1 MTLVSQ
7 TLLRISLVTA
17 LAVGLVLGD
26 GLHSGASSASA
37 QDVHV
42 SGALAGADAV
52 KKLRLWREMRLHV
65 EPFFAFTVGDEY
77 SRSLIVGGE
86 VRFHF
91 LDWLG
96 IGGWGGYSVAK
107 VDTNLT
113 KEIQAKG
120 VTERYQPLEPA
131 ENVRTSQSR
140 SAVSTGGPAW
150 SFTSCPSAGSSR
162 CSKRSSSTQTW
173 TSSWARLSS
182 GLKNERTP
190 YRPTISGGHVHVLR
204 NRGEP
209 DGWMRAASEAS
220 LRAPSARRSRRPF
233 GVAFN
238 AFFHDF
244 LGIALRWRGIPF
256 KYNTGGTDNN
266 RDNQIDSNDRIRQF
280 NNMFSVGLI
289 FVLAAKDQDHRLSPG
304 RPKATTS
311 LRSQTSTSGL
321 EVLGSRHLV

>member
-1 MTLVSQ
+1 MMTLVSK
-7 TLLRISLVTA
+7 TLLRISLVAA
-17 LAVGLVLGD
+17 LAVGLLLGN

-37 QDVHV
+37 QEVHV
-42 SGALAGADAV
+42 SGPLAGADAV

-107 VDTNLT
+107 LNTNLT
-113 KEIQAKG
+113 DEIQAKG
-120 VTERYQPLEPA
+120 VTQNDNRLDLPSRERFPDQIGRLNWWSGVELHFVPFRGKLAMFQKVFFDADLDFFVGAAFVGVEERANAVGQPSLN
-131 ENVRTSQSR
+131 NVTFCEIEGNLMDDGCLDSQLAR
-140 SAVSTGGPAW
+140 
-150 SFTSCPSAGSSR
+150 
-162 CSKRSSSTQTW
+162 SKRT
-173 TSSWARLSS
+173 A
-182 GLKNERTP
+182 
-190 YRPTISGGHVHVLR
+190 I
-204 NRGEP
+204 
-209 DGWMRAASEAS
+209 
-220 LRAPSARRSRRPF
+220 APSF

-266 RDNQIDSNDRIRQF
+266 KDNVIDGNDRIRQF

-289 FVLAAKDQDHRLSPG
+289 FVLP
-304 RPKATTS
+304 PKIKTTD
-311 LRSQTSTSGL
+311 
-321 EVLGSRHLV
+321 

>member
-1 MTLVSQ
+1 MMTLVSQ
-7 TLLRISLVTA
+7 TLLRISLVAA

-26 GLHSGASSASA
+26 GLRAASSASA

-42 SGALAGADAV
+42 SGPLAGADAV

-86 VRFHF
+86 LRFHF
-91 LDWLG
+91 LDWFG

-107 VDTNLT
+107 LDTNLT
-113 KEIQAKG
+113 REIRDEG
-120 VTERYQPLEPA
+120 VTRNANRLNLPEKENYPSQIGRLNWWSGVELHFVPFRGKLAMFQKVFFDADLDFFVGAAFVGVEERSNAVGQPGLRDVTYCEIEGNLMDTGCLE
-131 ENVRTSQSR
+131 SQLAR
-140 SAVSTGGPAW
+140 
-150 SFTSCPSAGSSR
+150 
-162 CSKRSSSTQTW
+162 SKRT
-173 TSSWARLSS
+173 A
-182 GLKNERTP
+182 
-190 YRPTISGGHVHVLR
+190 V
-204 NRGEP
+204 
-209 DGWMRAASEAS
+209 
-220 LRAPSARRSRRPF
+220 APSF

-266 RDNQIDSNDRIRQF
+266 VDGQIDGNDRIRQF

-289 FVLAAKDQDHRLSPG
+289 FVLP
-304 RPKATTS
+304 PKIKTTD
-311 LRSQTSTSGL
+311 
-321 EVLGSRHLV
+321 

>member
-1 MTLVSQ
+1 MMMLVSQ
-7 TLLRISLVTA
+7 TLLRISLVAA

-26 GLHSGASSASA
+26 GLHTGASSASA
-37 QDVHV
+37 QDVYV
-42 SGALAGADAV
+42 TGPLAGAPAV

-113 KEIQAKG
+113 KEIQAKAPPNPAGDVLDLPENENFPAQIGRINWWSG
-120 VTERYQPLEPA
+120 VELHFVPFRGKLAMFQKVFFDADLDFFVGAAFVGVEERANAVGQPPGGVVEFCQIEGNPMD
-131 ENVRTSQSR
+131 EGCRDSQLAR
-140 SAVSTGGPAW
+140 
-150 SFTSCPSAGSSR
+150 
-162 CSKRSSSTQTW
+162 SKRT
-173 TSSWARLSS
+173 
-182 GLKNERTP
+182 
-190 YRPTISGGHVHVLR
+190 VV
-204 NRGEP
+204 
-209 DGWMRAASEAS
+209 
-220 LRAPSARRSRRPF
+220 APSF
-233 GVAFN
+233 GVAFS

-266 RDNQIDSNDRIRQF
+266 GDSVIDSNDRIKQF

-289 FVLAAKDQDHRLSPG
+289 FVLP
-304 RPKATTS
+304 PKIKTTD
-311 LRSQTSTSGL
+311 
-321 EVLGSRHLV
+321 

>member
-1 MTLVSQ
+1 
-7 TLLRISLVTA
+7 
-17 LAVGLVLGD
+17 
-26 GLHSGASSASA
+26 
-37 QDVHV
+37 V
-42 SGALAGADAV
+42 SGPLAGADAV
-52 KKLRLWREMRLHV
+52 KRLRLWREMRLHV

-107 VDTNLT
+107 IDTNLT

-120 VTERYQPLEPA
+120 QAGPHNVLDLPTRENFPEQIGRINWWSGVELHFVPFRGKLAMFQKVFFDADLDFFVGAAFVGVEERS
-131 ENVRTSQSR
+131 N
-140 SAVSTGGPAW
+140 AVGGPPGGQVEFCAIEGNPMDDGCEQ
-150 SFTSCPSAGSSR
+150 SQLAR
-162 CSKRSSSTQTW
+162 SKRT
-173 TSSWARLSS
+173 A
-182 GLKNERTP
+182 
-190 YRPTISGGHVHVLR
+190 I
-204 NRGEP
+204 
-209 DGWMRAASEAS
+209 
-220 LRAPSARRSRRPF
+220 APSF

-266 RDNQIDSNDRIRQF
+266 RDNVIDSNDRIRQF

-289 FVLAAKDQDHRLSPG
+289 FVLP
-304 RPKATTS
+304 PKIKTTD
-311 LRSQTSTSGL
+311 
-321 EVLGSRHLV
+321 

>member
-1 MTLVSQ
+1 MMTLVSQ
-7 TLLRISLVTA
+7 TLLRISLVAA
-17 LAVGLVLGD
+17 LAVGLVLGN

-37 QDVHV
+37 QEVHV
-42 SGALAGADAV
+42 SGPLAGADAV
-52 KKLRLWREMRLHV
+52 KKLRLWRDMRLHV

-107 VDTNLT
+107 LNTNLT
-113 KEIQAKG
+113 DEIQAKG
-120 VTERYQPLEPA
+120 VTNDNNRLDLPSRERFPDQIGRVNWWSGVELHFVPFRGKLAMFQKVFFDADLDFFVGAAFVGVEERANSALQLNPMTGQQECVPIPA
-131 ENVRTSQSR
+131 GTVEDYACQYSQLAR
-140 SAVSTGGPAW
+140 
-150 SFTSCPSAGSSR
+150 
-162 CSKRSSSTQTW
+162 SKRT
-173 TSSWARLSS
+173 A
-182 GLKNERTP
+182 
-190 YRPTISGGHVHVLR
+190 V
-204 NRGEP
+204 
-209 DGWMRAASEAS
+209 
-220 LRAPSARRSRRPF
+220 APSF

-266 RDNQIDSNDRIRQF
+266 KDDVIDSNDRIRQF

-289 FVLAAKDQDHRLSPG
+289 FVLP
-304 RPKATTS
+304 PKIKTTN
-311 LRSQTSTSGL
+311 
-321 EVLGSRHLV
+321 

>member
-1 MTLVSQ
+1 MMTLVSQ
-7 TLLRISLVTA
+7 TLLRISLVAA

-26 GLHSGASSASA
+26 GLRAASSASA

-42 SGALAGADAV
+42 SGPLAGADAV

-86 VRFHF
+86 LRFHF
-91 LDWLG
+91 LDWFG

-107 VDTNLT
+107 LDTNLT
-113 KEIQAKG
+113 REIRDEG
-120 VTERYQPLEPA
+120 VTRNANRLNLPEKENYPSQIGRLNWWSGVELHFVPFRGKLAMFQKVFFDADLDFFVGAAFVGVEERSNAVGQPGLRDVTYCEI
-131 ENVRTSQSR
+131 EGNLMDTGCRESQLAR
-140 SAVSTGGPAW
+140 
-150 SFTSCPSAGSSR
+150 
-162 CSKRSSSTQTW
+162 SKRT
-173 TSSWARLSS
+173 A
-182 GLKNERTP
+182 
-190 YRPTISGGHVHVLR
+190 V
-204 NRGEP
+204 
-209 DGWMRAASEAS
+209 
-220 LRAPSARRSRRPF
+220 APSF

-266 RDNQIDSNDRIRQF
+266 VDGQIDGNDRIRQF

-289 FVLAAKDQDHRLSPG
+289 FVLP
-304 RPKATTS
+304 PKIKTTD
-311 LRSQTSTSGL
+311 
-321 EVLGSRHLV
+321 